1 MATTTHDS
9 LTDRR
14 LEPRRLL
21 PRRPIADR
29 HQEERDDP
37 RHAYLEWLAMEARLL
52 RIELYGDEYFAD
64 KEFTPCNT
72 FARSFHFPS
81 DGRTWKDVPKPSTR
95 ATTVLKAV
103 GITA

>member
-37 RHAYLEWLAMEARLL
+37 RLAYLEWLAMEARLL

-72 FARSFHFPS
+72 FARSSIFHRMG
-81 DGRTWKDVPKPSTR
+81 GRGKTCRSPRREPRRS
-95 ATTVLKAV
+95 
-103 GITA
+103 